1 MEILDPRQTY
11 NILQNLSNLEISY
24 MEYSKSPKDFVK
36 YQSYL
41 EYFNNYII
49 RSRNLYRFYFPA
61 ELSPDTLPSQKIS
74 DLDEIRD
81 IFTIAPGYD
90 FSVSKQF
97 NFPSNLRHKCN
108 YYTLVY
114 LFEGN
119 GKLILDENTF
129 HLKPGDFY
137 LIPPGVYY
145 SIQTTPESLCIYMDL
160 RQSFV
165 AAEYKNIFHED
176 PLITSFI
183 TYTFASE
190 HHMTYLAIHTDESE
204 MIRTLVLTIF
214 TEYINQDKYSKNT
227 MKNFLSLL
235 FALALRSDKT
245 TMDASVKTTRLD
257 QQYQQIINYLKQNYQ
272 TADLSSLSE
281 QIHFS
286 KQYICKIVKKK
297 TGNTFNE
304 LLMTIRLEMVEQ
316 YLLESNLVLE
326 DIAYLCGF
334 TTPSHLSRVF
344 KNHYGMSPSAYRKEH
359 MACFSGEAR

>member
-49 RSRNLYRFYFPA
+49 KSKNLHRFYFPA
-61 ELSPDTLPSQKIS
+61 KLSPDMLHSQKIS
-74 DLDEIRD
+74 DLGEILD
-81 IFTIAPGYD
+81 IYTIAPGYD
-90 FSVSKQF
+90 FCVSKHF
-97 NFPSNLRHKCN
+97 NFPSRLRHKCN

-114 LFEGN
+114 LFEGS
-119 GKLILDENTF
+119 GTLIMDENTF
-129 HLKPGDFY
+129 SMRAGDFY

-145 SIQTTPESLCIYMDL
+145 ATQTSPESLCIYMDL

-165 AAEYKNIFHED
+165 AVEYKNIFHED

-183 TYTFASE
+183 THTFASE
-190 HHMTYLAIHTDESE
+190 HHMTYLAIHTGENE
-204 MIRTLVLTIF
+204 TVRTLVLTIF
-214 TEYINQDKYSKNT
+214 TEYINQDKYSRNT

-235 FALALRSDKT
+235 FALILRSDKT
-245 TMDASVKTTRLD
+245 TLDASVKTTRLD
-257 QQYQQIINYLKQNYQ
+257 QQYQQIISYLKQNYP
-272 TADLSSLSE
+272 TADLSSLSD

-297 TGNTFNE
+297 TGDTFNA
-304 LLMTIRLEMVEQ
+304 LLMKIRLEMVEQ
-316 YLLESNLVLE
+316 YLLESDLVLE

-334 TTPSHLSRVF
+334 TAPSHLSKVF
-344 KNHYGMSPSAYRKEH
+344 KNHYGVSPSVYRKEH
-359 MACFSGEAR
+359 MTRFSGETG